1 MPRSR
6 WTERPRQLALA
17 ALYFAVVTPVGL
29 VVRTVRDPLRRSW
42 DARRPTYLE
51 PGEPSEPSER
61 TDGRTR

>member
-6 WTERPRQLALA
+6 WTEGPRRLALA

-29 VVRTVRDPLRRSW
+29 VVRTVRDPLRRAW

-51 PGEPSEPSER
+51 ASER